1 MFEPVKYVALLAF
14 QKIVKPHPYLVSLH
28 QDVILGCLDDP
39 DISIRLRALDLL
51 VDMVDSE
58 NLVAVVSKLM
68 RQLYN
73 SPVASNVDDA
83 GQGRSSAAVIVP
95 AADSDDEDPEE
106 SLRPAER
113 RPENPPPLP
122 EEYRTA
128 VAKRILEMC
137 SRDTYANISDFVWYT
152 DVLVELVPLAPVAA
166 TPVSSAEAT
175 SSPDAYAAGT
185 EEGLDVTRDIGLEM
199 LNVAV
204 RVKDVRLE
212 ATRAAEKL
220 ILGAW
225 ATAPGLSPMAGRA
238 FLTPAAWIV
247 GEYAAYLSYPQ
258 DTLAAL
264 LHPSSA
270 TLPAGTL
277 IIYLQAIPKL
287 FVVATDVGRTGWSL
301 ESKSMVSLRVA
312 SIVHFLEPLTT
323 HPELEVQERSVEFVE
338 LMRLVADAVSA
349 QPAVAEDGTTA
360 DPPIVMTQVVPSLF
374 TGLELNPVA
383 PAAQKK
389 VPLPHNLNLDTRI
402 NDSLPSLLQSAVMKP
417 AGDDEGDFAETS
429 AFYHQRPQPARATV
443 VEPAANI
450 LDRASAEATS
460 YQSLAA
466 AADEAPEVA
475 ERRRAERRARN
486 KDDPFYIPTAAA
498 DSGAAS
504 PIHSIIQ
511 NSNGVDVDIDSIPI
525 MDLNIDSR
533 ERGSGTDT
541 PRRAAEP
548 RSRRRVDVTGD
559 ETLPFDHDDSNDAGQ
574 ARTGNRATRSASR
587 DSSQHRRPPRS
598 KAKKS
603 LLQVDSSGLGEISLD
618 SPDAVRY
625 GGASSSG
632 TAPDAQDQG
641 GEDDEEMLRA
651 LREIEKRR
659 LEIQRETE
667 RIQLAQGVSA
677 EGTLIKKKFKAGTK
691 KKKRKSVAVAVAVEA
706 VEAEEDGKWD
716 SVTTKRERK
725 EKKKK
730 KKKKAKD
737 GEGEVEA
744 EKKAREEA
752 KDDVHDVG
760 SHQEDLL
767 RGFADEGGH

>member
-1 MFEPVKYVALLAF
+1 MVEPVKYVALLAF

-58 NLVAVVSKLM
+58 NLVNVVSKLM

-73 SPVASNVDDA
+73 SPVASSVDDA
-83 GQGRSSAAVIVP
+83 GQGPSSAAVIGP
-95 AADSDDEDPEE
+95 AANPDEEDPEE

-113 RPENPPPLP
+113 RPEKAPPLP

-152 DVLVELVPLAPVAA
+152 DVLVELIPLAPVSA
-166 TPVSSAEAT
+166 TPASSAEAT
-175 SSPDAYAAGT
+175 SSPNAHAAGT
-185 EEGLDVTRDIGLEM
+185 EENLDVTRDIGLEM

-220 ILGAW
+220 ILGAR
-225 ATAPGLSPMAGRA
+225 ATGPGLPPMAGRA
-238 FLTPAAWIV
+238 FLKPAAWIV

-264 LHPSSA
+264 LHPSSV

-287 FVVATDVGRTGWSL
+287 FVVATDVGETGWNP
-301 ESKSMVSLRVA
+301 ESKSVVSLRVA
-312 SIVHFLEPLTT
+312 SIVRFLEPLTT

-389 VPLPHNLNLDTRI
+389 VPLPPNLDLDARV
-402 NDSLPSLLQSAVMKP
+402 NESLPSLLQSAVLNS
-417 AGDDEGDFAETS
+417 AGDDEDDFAEAS
-429 AFYHQRPQPARATV
+429 AFYHRRPQPARATV

-460 YQSLAA
+460 YQNLAA
-466 AADEAPEVA
+466 TADEAPEVT
-475 ERRRAERRARN
+475 ERRRAERRERN
-486 KDDPFYIPTAAA
+486 KDDPFYIPTAA

-504 PIHSIIQ
+504 PIHSIMQ
-511 NSNGVDVDIDSIPI
+511 NSNGVDLDIDSIPI

-541 PRRAAEP
+541 PPRAAELRP
-548 RSRRRVDVTGD
+548 RRRVDITGD

-574 ARTGNRATRSASR
+574 ARTRNGATRSGSR
-587 DSSQHRRPPRS
+587 DSNQHRPPTRS

-603 LLQVDSSGLGEISLD
+603 LLQVDSSGLGGVSLD
-618 SPDAVRY
+618 SPDALRY

-632 TAPDAQDQG
+632 TGPNAQDQG

-677 EGTLIKKKFKAGTK
+677 EGTLIKKKVKAGTK
-691 KKKRKSVAVAVAVEA
+691 KKKRRSVAVAV
-706 VEAEEDGKWD
+706 EEDAKRD
-716 SVTTKRERK
+716 SVTTKGERK

-730 KKKKAKD
+730 KKKTNE
-737 GEGEVEA
+737 GEAEVEA
-744 EKKAREEA
+744 EKKAREES
-752 KDDVHDVG
+752 KVDVRGG
-760 SHQEDLL
+760 SSYQEDAP